1 MRYPIAVAAF
11 VLLAVASKATTLVA
25 LWSPGE
31 VLLAADSAVIKTAG
45 DLNFQ
50 TVGCKIGEGA
60 GTYYALSGLID
71 DEASGY
77 SATRYASEAANSGGN
92 LETEAANF
100 VAAAQDPLK
109 KELNGMRRDDP
120 TQFALLAQGH
130 PALQAIFAGT
140 EDGQPA
146 LVVAGFG
153 VAPSGELNSFVR
165 VVAKGNDG
173 RGPRIIYAGQQ
184 SQIKAYIKGHP
195 DWYQGDRSELVR
207 KLVQLEIDASEG
219 QVGGPVDVL
228 SIDGAGAHWIQH
240 KQSCR

>member
-1 MRYPIAVAAF
+1 MRYLLPAALVLSAAV
-11 VLLAVASKATTLVA
+11 SHATTLVA

-60 GTYYALSGLID
+60 GTYYELSGLIG

-77 SATRYASEAANSGGN
+77 SAIRYASQAATSGGH
-92 LETEAANF
+92 LETEAASF
-100 VAAAQDPLK
+100 VAAARDPLT
-109 KELNGMRRDDP
+109 KELNSVRSNDP
-120 TQFALLAQGH
+120 TQFAFLVQGH
-130 PALQAIFAGT
+130 PALQAIFAGM

-146 LVVAGFG
+146 LAVAGFG

-165 VVAKGNDG
+165 VIAKGDDG

-184 SQIKAYIKGHP
+184 SRIKAYLGKHP
-195 DWYQGDRSELVR
+195 DWYQGDRIDLVR
-207 KLVQLEIDASEG
+207 KLVQMEIDGSEG
-219 QVGGPVDVL
+219 QVAGPVDVL
-228 SIDGAGAHWIQH
+228 SIDNAGAHWIQH
-240 KQSCR
+240 KESCR

>member
-1 MRYPIAVAAF
+1 MRYSLPAALVVSAAV
-11 VLLAVASKATTLVA
+11 SHATTLVA
-25 LWSPGE
+25 LWSPGQ

-77 SATRYASEAANSGGN
+77 SAMRYASEATTSGGN
-92 LETEAANF
+92 LETEAASF
-100 VAAAQDPLK
+100 VAATQDPLT
-109 KELNGMRRDDP
+109 KELNAMRSNDP
-120 TQFALLAQGH
+120 AQFEFLAQGH
-130 PALQAIFAGT
+130 PALQAIFAGM

-153 VAPSGELNSFVR
+153 VTPSGELNRFVR
-165 VVAKGNDG
+165 VVAKGDDG

-184 SQIKAYIKGHP
+184 SQIKAYLGTHR
-195 DWYQGDRSELVR
+195 DWYQGDRGELAR
-207 KLVQLEIDASEG
+207 KLVQMEIDASEG
-219 QVGGPVDVL
+219 QVAGPVDVL
-228 SIDGAGAHWIQH
+228 SIDNAGAHWIQH
-240 KQSCR
+240 KESCR